1 MSVGQAEFAA
11 AILDPERS
19 APDGLLDPE
28 GAPVGKR
35 FDVYRNNVAFGLT
48 EALETGFPAIR
59 KLVGNSNFRLLAG
72 AHLRLHPPA
81 SPLMMHYGES
91 MPEFLESFEPVAR
104 YPYLPDVARLELAL
118 RQSYHA
124 ADSDPVDPAIVPR
137 LKGGPLLASRI
148 GLAPA
153 VRLVRSRWPVHSVWR
168 FNMEP
173 GSPKPEMRGE
183 NVLIA
188 RPEFDPVM
196 TVLPQGGGVFMS
208 AIMGGST
215 VAESIEAALE
225 RVPGFDPA
233 PTLEALARGSAISAV
248 HEEERS

>member
-1 MSVGQAEFAA
+1 MSVGQDEFVA
-11 AILDPERS
+11 AILDPERD
-19 APDGLLDPE
+19 PPEGLLDPD
-28 GAPVGKR
+28 GSPAGKR
-35 FDVYRNNVAFGLT
+35 FDVYRNNVAAGLT

-59 KLVGNSNFRLLAG
+59 KLVGNSNFKLLAG
-72 AHLRLHPPA
+72 AHIRLHPPA
-81 SPLMMHYGES
+81 SPLMMHYGEA
-91 MPEFLESFEPVAR
+91 MPGFLESFAPVAR

-124 ADSDPVDPAIVPR
+124 ADSDPVDPAIVRR
-137 LKGGPLLASRI
+137 LKGGPLMASRI
-148 GLAPA
+148 GLAAA

-196 TVLPQGGGVFMS
+196 TVLPKGGGAFLS
-208 AIMGGST
+208 ALMDGST
-215 VAESIEAALE
+215 VAESIETALE
-225 RVPGFDPA
+225 RVPGFDPS
-233 PTLEALARGSAISAV
+233 PTLEALARGSAISTIY
-248 HEEERS
+248 EEEKS

>member
-1 MSVGQAEFAA
+1 MSVGQAEFVA
-11 AILDPERS
+11 AILDPERD
-19 APDGLLDPE
+19 APEGLLDPD
-28 GAPVGKR
+28 GDPAGKR
-35 FDVYRNNVAFGLT
+35 FDVYRNNVAAGLT

-59 KLVGNSNFRLLAG
+59 KLVGNSNFKLLAG
-72 AHLRLHPPA
+72 AYLRLHPPA
-81 SPLMMHYGES
+81 TPLMMHYGEA
-91 MPEFLESFEPVAR
+91 MPGFLEGFAPVVS

-124 ADSDPVDPAIVPR
+124 ADSDPVDPEIVHR
-137 LKGGPLLASRI
+137 LMGGHFMASRI
-148 GLAPA
+148 GLAAA

-183 NVLIA
+183 NVLVA

-196 TVLPQGGGVFMS
+196 TVLPKGGGVFVS
-208 AIMGGST
+208 ALMGGAT

-233 PTLEALARGSAISAV
+233 PTLEALAQGSAISTLN
-248 HEEERS
+248 EEETS